1 LIIGKGRGG
10 RDDPKINRPAPR
22 TIVITTQKT
31 KMIVVKTTPAIIR
44 NMMNIGCI
52 AALHQ
57 AVVG

>member
-1 LIIGKGRGG
+1 MGKCRGG
-10 RDDPKINRPAPR
+10 RDDPRIKRPAPR

-31 KMIVVKTTPAIIR
+31 KMIVVKTTPAIIK
-44 NMMNIGCI
+44 NTMNIACI